1 MSTFVE
7 EEERWKRRWFV
18 AAIMALLLL
27 SGLATTAFI
36 LSCEVGE
43 DTKEGYPTWEE
54 LVKQM
59 KKAEQSDSKLVKV
72 EVIGRCVV
80 HVLQLC

>member
-1 MSTFVE
+1 MDE
-7 EEERWKRRWFV
+7 KERWKRRWFV
-18 AAIMALLLL
+18 VAIMALLLFLL
-27 SGLATTAFI
+27 SGLATTVFI

>member
-1 MSTFVE
+1 MDE
-7 EEERWKRRWFV
+7 KERWKRRWFV
-18 AAIMALLLL
+18 VAIMALLLFLL
-27 SGLATTAFI
+27 SGLATTVFI

-72 EVIGRCVV
+72 EVIGRCDV
-80 HVLQLC
+80 HV

>member
-1 MSTFVE
+1 ME
-7 EEERWKRRWFV
+7 EEERWKRKWFV
-18 AAIMALLLL
+18 VAIMALLLLLLL

-36 LSCEVGE
+36 FSCEVGE

-72 EVIGRCVV
+72 EVIGRCV